1 MRFLLLQ
8 SESGYQC
15 HLHHFFPQQKTSSS
29 YLMLLRFVH
38 NLIYWTYSGVSRLLE
53 FLCNGLVRRHDDK
66 HLDAHVEDAH
76 WNQVGHVVSMDRDT
90 HSRLKK
96 SENSIYLSCKH
107 CAEIMFVYGT
117 CLPCLGPVCS
127 KSWGARSR
135 TLPSQWGAWQTRRQ
149 WTATQTQ
156 PEWWHCSTAA
166 LSLGRTIFFMTS
178 LNTSNT
184 MNAYSSRL
192 LILFLF

>member
-1 MRFLLLQ
+1 
-8 SESGYQC
+8 
-15 HLHHFFPQQKTSSS
+15 
-29 YLMLLRFVH
+29 MLLKFAFAWF
-38 NLIYWTYSGVSRLLE
+38 NLLNLLWGFLSSWISVQWTGKKTWRQTPGCPCWRCSLESSRTRS
-53 FLCNGLVRRHDDK
+53 FYGQRHTQ
-66 HLDAHVEDAH
+66 
-76 WNQVGHVVSMDRDT
+76 QVK
-90 HSRLKK
+90 KK

-117 CLPCLGPVCS
+117 CLPCCSPVCS

-135 TLPSQWGAWQTRRQ
+135 TLPSQWGAWRTRRQ